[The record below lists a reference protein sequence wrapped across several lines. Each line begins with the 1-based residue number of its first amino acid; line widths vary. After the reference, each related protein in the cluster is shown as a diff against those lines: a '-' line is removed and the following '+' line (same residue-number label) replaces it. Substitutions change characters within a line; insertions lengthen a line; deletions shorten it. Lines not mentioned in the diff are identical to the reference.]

1 MFTVSVDGSPSTG
14 ISFDAVLVGGAV
26 AAGSV
31 GDAEAGSVV
40 TAGASPD
47 DDESLEQAPR
57 AKMSAVV
64 KGNVRETLKI
74 TPLSCHNCQHHD
86 YRRSFMGS
94 CHCSA
99 LAR

>member
-31 GDAEAGSVV
+31 GDAEVGSVV
-40 TAGASPD
+40 TAGALPD

-57 AKMSAVV
+57 VRMSAVI
-64 KGNVRETLKI
+64 KGKDREDLKV
-74 TPLSCHNCQHHD
+74 TSLSCHKCPHRDH
-86 YRRSFMGS
+86 RRSFDGS

-99 LAR
+99 HAR